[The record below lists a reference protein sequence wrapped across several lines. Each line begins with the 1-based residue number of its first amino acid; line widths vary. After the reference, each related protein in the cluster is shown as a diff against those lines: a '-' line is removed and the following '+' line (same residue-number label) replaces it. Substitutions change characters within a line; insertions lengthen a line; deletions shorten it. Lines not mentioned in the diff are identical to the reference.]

1 MSTCSTLQYYIV
13 PIANTVKYIILNGI
27 DGCLYAYTFSYVD
40 QSWCHAPITVTR
52 ERMTEDERR
61 TETRVRI
68 WRTLTKSPPTFVPT
82 IPGIGV
88 GDLRSPPTRAQLRRR
103 ERLAPSQRPP
113 RLRGEW
119 MVSMAG
125 LGYHMSVNSDR
136 LMWSAEFDE
145 GDRVKKIVTPRC
157 SAANKRRARLA
168 LACTVTVT
176 IILFAAVVQLSLSA
190 EDGAD
195 GGTKTRLFT
204 TMTFASISAIARSQ
218 CLRSTPG

>member
-1 MSTCSTLQYYIV
+1 
-13 PIANTVKYIILNGI
+13 
-27 DGCLYAYTFSYVD
+27 
-40 QSWCHAPITVTR
+40 
-52 ERMTEDERR
+52 MTEDERR

-168 LACTVTVT
+168 LACTVIVTV
-176 IILFAAVVQLSLSA
+176 ILFAAVVQLEPEAA
-190 EDGAD
+190 EDGVD
-195 GGTKTRLFT
+195 GGTQEMAWLFT
-204 TMTFASISAIARSQ
+204 TMTFAAVLSAIATFAMLAVNAGVDGRTWPYTPILPRRGLHHSRACRSGLWECQ
-218 CLRSTPG
+218 CN